1 MIDRVHELARL
12 RATPERAV
20 EWAATTIDA
29 PGEGWSPHQVMR
41 HLLTVER
48 VVWHARLDQL
58 AAGEQPRWGVAEPG
72 TGGAD
77 DRPLTTLL
85 DSFATARRETIARL
99 SVLDDA
105 GWART
110 GVHDRYGVLD
120 VAALCRLAADH
131 DDEHLAG

>member
-1 MIDRVHELARL
+1 MIDRERELDRL
-12 RATPERAV
+12 RATPARANA
-20 EWAATTIDA
+20 WAATTIDA
-29 PGEGWSPHQVMR
+29 PGEGWSPHQVIR

-58 AAGEQPRWGVAEPG
+58 AAGDKPRWAFAEPG

-85 DSFATARRETIARL
+85 HEFATARQGTVQRL
-99 SVLDDA
+99 TALDDA

-110 GVHDRYGVLD
+110 GVHERYGVLD

-131 DDEHLAG
+131 DDEHLAD

>member
-1 MIDRVHELARL
+1 VIDREQSLERL
-12 RATPERAV
+12 RGAPARAIA
-20 EWAATTIDA
+20 WTASTIDA

-48 VVWHARLDQL
+48 VVWHVRLDQL
-58 AAGEQPRWGVAEPG
+58 AAGEQPRWAYAEPG

-77 DRPLTTLL
+77 DRALTTLL
-85 DSFATARRETIARL
+85 EEFAAARDATIDRLTA
-99 SVLDDA
+99 LDDA

-110 GVHDRYGVLD
+110 GIHERYGVLD

-131 DDEHLAG
+131 DDEHLAD